1 MNAYTP
7 YNSNGSQLACV
18 FVVLAIGLLFD
29 RKLPSSYNAE
39 ANRYFLLSQAALA
52 ASRFLSSATIASAQA
67 LQISGEF
74 MFNSTHRVEENGEKF
89 FPLLGIAIRQLVAM
103 GLHRDGACW
112 LRAPPAGPR

>member
-74 MFNSTHRVEENGEKF
+74 MFNSTHRGEENGEKF